1 MLKATFQKYQLQFKF
16 NALTS
21 RGGMQFK
28 NGYYLFISDGQYT
41 GIGEC
46 SFIEGLSIDNLQ
58 NYEQT
63 LQSLCKHIESETTDS
78 KPDLTNYPSIQFGYE
93 MALLDVKV
101 KGSKILFDSAFTRGK
116 SQIPI
121 NGLIWMGGRDFMLQQ
136 INQKLNEGFKC
147 IKIKIGAINFD
158 EELMLLEFIRQKFPV
173 DIIEIRLDANG
184 AFNNNNVFEKLEKLS
199 RFQIHSIEQP
209 VKQGQLELMKKV
221 CALSPIPVA
230 LDEELIDLKEV
241 SKRELLQLVRP
252 QYIILKPSLLGGF
265 AVCNDWINLALEQS
279 IGWWATSALESNIGF
294 SAISQWV
301 FTKSETIV
309 QGLGTG
315 GLYTGNVSSPL
326 YINQGHLG
334 YNPELSW
341 GTV

>member
-1 MLKATFQKYQLQFKF
+1 MLKATFKKYQLQFKF

-28 NGYYLFISDGQYT
+28 NGYYLTISDGQYT

-58 NYEQT
+58 NYEPT
-63 LQSLCKHIESETTDS
+63 LQLLCKYIESGTTES
-78 KPDLTNYPSIQFGYE
+78 KPDLINYPSIQFGYE
-93 MALLDVKV
+93 MALLDLKA
-101 KGSKILFDSAFTRGK
+101 KGSKVLFESSFTNGK

-121 NGLIWMGGRDFMLQQ
+121 NGLIWMGSPDFMLQQ
-136 INQKLNEGFKC
+136 INQKLNDGFKC

-158 EELMLLEFIRQKFPV
+158 EEVMLLEFIRQKFPV

-184 AFNNNNVFEKLEKLS
+184 AFNKDNVFEKLEKLNH
-199 RFQIHSIEQP
+199 FQIHSIEQP

-221 CALSPIPVA
+221 CAQSPIPVA
-230 LDEELIDLKEV
+230 LDEELIDLKQV
-241 SKRELLQLVRP
+241 SKGELIQFITP

-265 AVCNDWINLALEQS
+265 AVCNDWISLAINQN
-279 IGWWATSALESNIGF
+279 IGWWATSALESNIGL
-294 SAISQWV
+294 SAIAQWV
-301 FTKSETIV
+301 FTKCETIV

-315 GLYTGNVSSPL
+315 GLYTHNVSSPL

-334 YNPELSW
+334 YNPDMPW
-341 GTV
+341 GNI